1 MENRISKRIEWI
13 DIAKAIGIYL
23 MIFNHNNDMPCKHIQ
38 FVIASFHMPLF
49 FLLSGFTLKK
59 QEKTFNDIMI
69 FIKRRVIMLGVPYII
84 WAFVFSSG
92 VNLKNIL
99 EILYG
104 SNQSIGGAQSNSV
117 LWFLPCIMI
126 SSCITFILITFVYNK
141 VGLLIISAVAVSIGG
156 FLPVHGFFSRYG
168 YPFSFNIA
176 FVGIGFMIIG
186 YLLKCFLQ
194 SYNGS
199 LILEKTMK
207 STYKL
212 YLLSACCLCLV
223 SIIAYCNTQ
232 TQRTYLH
239 RAVMALGQ
247 WGNIYIFFIT
257 GVIGSMAII
266 FISMIINRNKLL
278 SKVMCC
284 IGKNTIVILSI
295 HLTILN
301 FLECILNSMNLSGHI
316 LLEFV
321 STIITLLISFVISY
335 IIGRYAPCLERG
347 KSEQ

>member
-126 SSCITFILITFVYNK
+126 SSCITFTLITFVNNK
-141 VGLLIISAVAVSIGG
+141 IGLLIISVVAVSIGG
-156 FLPVHGFFSRYG
+156 GLPVQGFFEDNG
-168 YPFSFNIA
+168 YPLSFNIA
-176 FVGIGFMIIG
+176 LVGVGFMIIG
-186 YLLKCFLQ
+186 YLLKCYLQ
-194 SYNGS
+194 SHNES
-199 LILEKTMK
+199 LYLEKIIK
-207 STYKL
+207 PTYKL
-212 YLLSACCLCLV
+212 FMLLVCCLCLV
-223 SIIAYCNTQ
+223 SIIAYFNIETKSNYL
-232 TQRTYLH
+232 QR
-239 RAVMALGQ
+239 AIMALGE
-247 WGNIYIFFIT
+247 WGNVYIFFIT
-257 GVIGSMAII
+257 GIIGSLVVI
-266 FISMIINRNKLL
+266 FISMILNKNKLL
-278 SKVMCC
+278 SKVMCA
-284 IGKNTIVILSI
+284 IGRNTIVILSI
-295 HLTILN
+295 HL
-301 FLECILNSMNLSGHI
+301 FILNSFKRILNSVNLNGYI
-316 LLEFV
+316 LPELV
-321 STIITLLISFVISY
+321 STLFTLLMSFAIAYV
-335 IIGRYAPCLERG
+335 IGRYVPCLERG
-347 KSEQ
+347 GK